1 MGLVLTIQSRPV
13 LVDFGAVS
21 MLPGMVALS
30 VIREMGPV
38 ITALICAG
46 KIGSGMG
53 AELGSMK
60 VTEQIDAME
69 VSSTNPIRF
78 LVVTRVLAATLMIPL
93 LVLYADALGILGS
106 WGGANIKGSVTF
118 TLFFSQAFRV
128 VDFMDLIPAIIKTF
142 FFGAVIG
149 FVGCYMGYTAGRGTE
164 SVGKAAN
171 SAVVLSSLLVIIVD
185 LIAVQITD
193 MLYLSLQLF
202 EGENLVVLGK
212 SGSGKSVLIKC
223 IVRLLNPDMGTI
235 TVLGENISEMRRK
248 ELATLREKVGFL
260 FQSGALYDSMTIKE
274 NLEFPLKRIR
284 KNLTRKEMDEKI
296 NEVLENVG
304 LADTLNK
311 MPSELS
317 GGMRKRASLART
329 IVVDPMIMLYDEPTT
344 GLDPVTSDE
353 ISWLINDVQEKY
365 KTSSIIITH
374 DIECARATADRVIML
389 KDGEVYLEGD
399 IDDFEKSAD
408 PLIRSFFKKQKKN
421 ERK

>member
-1 MGLVLTIQSRPV
+1 MAKIISPIIKKLPKLPNVKKQAIKLSETTIEKTQKVNAFFLATGDFFLFVFITTRETFSRQFEFKEFLRQCYQIGNKTLPLISVTGLIIGLVLTIQTRPV

-21 MLPGMVALS
+21 MLPGMVALAI
-30 VIREMGPV
+30 IREMGPV

-106 WGGANIKGSVTF
+106 WGGANIKGDVTF

-128 VDFMDLIPAIIKTF
+128 VDFMDLFPAIIKTF

-171 SAVVLSSLLVIIVD
+171 SAVVLSSLLVIIVN

-193 MLYLSLQLF
+193 MLL
-202 EGENLVVLGK
+202 
-212 SGSGKSVLIKC
+212 
-223 IVRLLNPDMGTI
+223 
-235 TVLGENISEMRRK
+235 
-248 ELATLREKVGFL
+248 
-260 FQSGALYDSMTIKE
+260 
-274 NLEFPLKRIR
+274 
-284 KNLTRKEMDEKI
+284 
-296 NEVLENVG
+296 
-304 LADTLNK
+304 
-311 MPSELS
+311 
-317 GGMRKRASLART
+317 
-329 IVVDPMIMLYDEPTT
+329 
-344 GLDPVTSDE
+344 
-353 ISWLINDVQEKY
+353 
-365 KTSSIIITH
+365 
-374 DIECARATADRVIML
+374 
-389 KDGEVYLEGD
+389 
-399 IDDFEKSAD
+399 
-408 PLIRSFFKKQKKN
+408 
-421 ERK
+421 